1 MTQKKEPEPTK
12 PAEQVSQAQK
22 PTVNPKVREEIYRL
36 LGKAPPPSDE
46 ERLMLSM
53 TANSTAESET
63 KKPKP

>member
-1 MTQKKEPEPTK
+1 MTQKKEEPTK
-12 PAEQVSQAQK
+12 PAEQVNQNQK

-46 ERLMLSM
+46 EHLMLSM
-53 TANSTAESET
+53 TANAIVESET